1 MQSRISP
8 QLFRLFD
15 RMCGILNNSMCDPT
29 IVRDVAHRI
38 AQNHHPPSQL
48 RASGSSIKILFNML
62 HIVEKF
68 TIGCTNAPHHATHTC
83 LTAQQLSSEIIR
95 GDQTGTH
102 IAHDPAR
109 ACVVAV
115 CAPAPAHRTNEV
127 YAYHFQHE
135 LRISVTK
142 YMKIFR
148 FQCDSLIYVCT
159 KHRYTNTHI
168 TRLRCCICSAE
179 SNAC

>member
-15 RMCGILNNSMCDPT
+15 RMCGILNNTYCVTQLSSGT
-29 IVRDVAHRI
+29 SRIESHR
-38 AQNHHPPSQL
+38 NHRPPSQL

-109 ACVVAV
+109 ACVLSP
-115 CAPAPAHRTNEV
+115 CARQRQRTEQMR
-127 YAYHFQHE
+127 FM
-135 LRISVTK
+135 LTISN
-142 YMKIFR
+142 
-148 FQCDSLIYVCT
+148 
-159 KHRYTNTHI
+159 TNCALVSQSI
-168 TRLRCCICSAE
+168 
-179 SNAC
+179 